1 LRVIWKNRAVT
12 ERKKRIVRSWN
23 RALPDAGMDTL
34 KIIPLGGLGEFGL
47 NMMLLEY
54 GDAAVAI
61 DCGLMFPGADLLGID
76 LVIPD
81 VSYLIERRDKLKAI
95 VLTHA
100 HEDHVG
106 ALPFI
111 LEHFNVPIF
120 GTRLTLGLLA
130 NKLREHDLE
139 DTVDVRQITA
149 GAPWDIAPF
158 RIEGIRVTHS
168 LMDCLALAVETPI
181 GTVIHTGDFKIDNTP
196 MEGEMFDFQRFA
208 AYGERGVLL
217 LLSDSTNVERTGHT
231 PSEREVG
238 SNLEQIIQSST
249 GKVLVSTF
257 SSSIPRIQQVVEI
270 SERSDR
276 RVVLSGRSM
285 IRNSQVAAEL
295 GYLHL
300 PRNAMTE
307 SDRWQDL
314 PESRLTFLTT
324 GSQGEPLSALHRIAL
339 NDHKNIKITPGDT
352 VILSSKFIP
361 GNEKTISNLIDHLY
375 RRGAEV
381 HYEKVSEIHVSGH
394 ASQEELKIML
404 QLTRPRYFVPIH
416 GEYRHLVRHRRL
428 AQEVGIPAENCFIL
442 EDGDVLELSAQ
453 SAQKTTSIQVGKVF
467 VDGKGV
473 GDVGDIVIRDRR
485 HLSED
490 GMVLAVMAI
499 HQQSGELVAGPDMIS
514 RGFMSAEESEEVLE
528 HAKKVVLE
536 TLGAMNRETRT
547 DPAELKEEVRRALR
561 RFFRKKLERHPV
573 VLPYIIE
580 T

>member
-1 LRVIWKNRAVT
+1 
-12 ERKKRIVRSWN
+12 
-23 RALPDAGMDTL
+23 MDSL
-34 KIIPLGGLGEFGL
+34 KVIPLGGLGEFGL
-47 NMMLLEY
+47 NMMLIEF
-54 GDAAVAI
+54 GEAAIAV

-81 VSYLIERRDKLKAI
+81 VSYLLERRDKLKAI

-106 ALPFI
+106 ALPYV
-111 LEHFNVPIF
+111 LEHFDVPIF

-139 DTVDVRQITA
+139 DTVDVREITA
-149 GAPWDIAPF
+149 GMPWEIAPF

-168 LMDCLALAVETPI
+168 LMDCLALAIETPI

-208 AYGERGVLL
+208 AYGEKGVLL
-217 LLSDSTNVERTGHT
+217 LLSDSTNVEKPGYT
-231 PSEREVG
+231 PSEREVC
-238 SNLEQIIQSST
+238 SNLEQIIQHSS

-257 SSSIPRIQQVVEI
+257 SSSIPRIQQVIDI
-270 SERSDR
+270 SERCDR

-300 PRNAMTE
+300 PRSFMTE
-307 SDRWQDL
+307 SERWQDL
-314 PESRLTFLTT
+314 PVDRLTFLTT
-324 GSQGEPLSALHRIAL
+324 GSQGEPLSVLHRVAL
-339 NDHKNIKITPGDT
+339 DDHKTIKVAPGDT

-361 GNEKTISNLIDHLY
+361 GNEKTISNLINHLY

-394 ASQEELKIML
+394 ASQEELKTML

-428 AQEVGIPAENCFIL
+428 AQDVGIPADNCFIL
-442 EDGDVLELSAQ
+442 EDGDVLELTAN
-453 SAQKTTSIQVGKVF
+453 SAQKTKAIQVGKVF

-499 HQQSGELVAGPDMIS
+499 HQQSGELVAGPDLIS
-514 RGFMSAEESEEVLE
+514 RGFMRAEESEEILE

-536 TLGAMNRETRT
+536 TLQGMNRETRT
-547 DPAELKEEVRRALR
+547 DPAELKEEVRKALR
-561 RFFRKKLERHPV
+561 RYFRKKLERHPV

>member
-1 LRVIWKNRAVT
+1 MEPLR
-12 ERKKRIVRSWN
+12 
-23 RALPDAGMDTL
+23 
-34 KIIPLGGLGEFGL
+34 IIPLGGLGEFGL

-54 GDAAVAI
+54 GDGAIAI

-81 VSYLIERRDKLKAI
+81 MSYLLEKKDRLKGI

-100 HEDHVG
+100 HEDHMG
-106 ALPFI
+106 ALPYI
-111 LEHFNVPIF
+111 LNHFSIPIF
-120 GTRLTLGLLA
+120 GTRLTLGLIN
-130 NKLREHDLE
+130 NKLREHGFDH
-139 DTVDVRQITA
+139 TVDLREITA
-149 GAPWDIAPF
+149 GRPWQIAPF
-158 RIEGIRVTHS
+158 QIEGIRVTHS
-168 LMDCLALAVETPI
+168 LMDCLALAIETPV

-217 LLSDSTNVERTGHT
+217 LLSDSTNIERSGYT

-238 SNLEQIIQSST
+238 RNLEQIFQRSN

-257 SSSIPRIQQVVEI
+257 ASSIPRIQQVVDI
-270 SERSDR
+270 SESCAR

-295 GYLHL
+295 GYLRL
-300 PRNAMTE
+300 PENFLTE
-307 SDRWQDL
+307 SEPWNEL
-314 PESRLTFLTT
+314 PAEQLTFLTT
-324 GSQGEPLSALHRIAL
+324 GSQGEPLSVLHRVAL
-339 NDHKNIKITPGDT
+339 DDHKSIKIDPGDT

-361 GNEKTISNLIDHLY
+361 GNEKTISNLINHLY

-394 ASQEELKIML
+394 ASQEELKTML

-416 GEYRHLVRHRRL
+416 GEYRHLVRHRKL
-428 AQEVGIPAENCFIL
+428 AQDVGVPEDHCFIL
-442 EDGDVLELSAQ
+442 EDGDVLEM
-453 SAQKTTSIQVGKVF
+453 TSTGAKKVQPIQAGRVF

-490 GMVLAVMAI
+490 GMILAVMAI
-499 HQQSGELVAGPDMIS
+499 HQQSGEIVAGPDLIS
-514 RGFMSAEESEEVLE
+514 RGFMRDEEGEEILGQ
-528 HAKKVVLE
+528 ARKVVLDI
-536 TLGAMNRETRT
+536 LASLNRETRT
-547 DPAELKEEVRRALR
+547 DPAELQEEVRKALR
-561 RFFRKKLERHPV
+561 RYFRKTLERRPV

>member
-1 LRVIWKNRAVT
+1 MQ
-12 ERKKRIVRSWN
+12 
-23 RALPDAGMDTL
+23 PL

-47 NMMLLEY
+47 NMMLIEY
-54 GDAAVAI
+54 DDTAIAV
-61 DCGLMFPGADLLGID
+61 DCGLMFPDANLLGID

-81 VSYLIERRDKLKAI
+81 VSYLLEHQSKLKAI

-106 ALPFI
+106 ALPYI
-111 LEHFNVPIF
+111 LKHLDAPIY

-130 NKLREHDLE
+130 NKLKEHDLE
-139 DTVDVRQITA
+139 DSADIHEITA
-149 GAPWDIAPF
+149 GDPWEIAPF
-158 RIEGIRVTHS
+158 KIEGIRVTHS
-168 LMDCLALAVETPI
+168 LMDCLALAIETPI

-208 AYGERGVLL
+208 AYGEKGVLL
-217 LLSDSTNVERTGHT
+217 LMSDSTNVERSGYT

-238 SNLEQIIQSST
+238 ANLEQIFQGSAR
-249 GKVLVSTF
+249 KVLVSTF
-257 SSSIPRIQQVVEI
+257 SSSIPRIQQVIDI
-270 SERSDR
+270 SERCGR
-276 RVVLSGRSM
+276 RIVLSGRSM
-285 IRNSQVAAEL
+285 IRNSQVAADL
-295 GYLHL
+295 GYLRL
-300 PRNAMTE
+300 PRNVMTE
-307 SDRWQDL
+307 NERWQDL
-314 PESRLTFLTT
+314 PAESLTFLTT
-324 GSQGEPLSALHRIAL
+324 GSQGEPLSVLHRVAL
-339 NDHKNIKITPGDT
+339 DDHKTLKIEAGDT

-361 GNEKTISNLIDHLY
+361 GNEKTIGNLIDHLY

-381 HYEKVSEIHVSGH
+381 HYERVSEIHVSGH
-394 ASQEELKIML
+394 ASQEELKTML

-428 AQEVGIPAENCFIL
+428 AQEVGVPNENCFIL
-442 EDGDVLELSAQ
+442 EDGDVLELTAHG
-453 SAQKTTSIQVGKVF
+453 AQKIKPIQAGRVF

-490 GMVLAVMAI
+490 GMVLAVMGI
-499 HQQSGELVAGPDMIS
+499 HQQSGEVVSGPDLIS
-514 RGFMSAEESEEVLE
+514 RGFMRSEESDEVLE

-536 TLGAMNRETRT
+536 TINGMNRESRT
-547 DPAELKEEVRRALR
+547 DPAELKEEIRKALR

-573 VLPYIIE
+573 VLPYIFE

>member
-1 LRVIWKNRAVT
+1 MEPIR
-12 ERKKRIVRSWN
+12 
-23 RALPDAGMDTL
+23 
-34 KIIPLGGLGEFGL
+34 IIPLGGLGEFGL
-47 NMMLLEY
+47 NMMLVEY
-54 GDAAVAI
+54 GGAAIAI

-81 VSYLIERRDKLKAI
+81 VSYLLEHRDKLKAI
-95 VLTHA
+95 ILTHA

-106 ALPFI
+106 ALPYI
-111 LEHFNVPIF
+111 LKHLHVPIF
-120 GTRLTLGLLA
+120 GSRLTLGLLA
-130 NKLREHDLE
+130 NKLKEHGLE
-139 DTVDVRQITA
+139 DSADIREITA
-149 GAPWDIAPF
+149 GDPWEIAPF
-158 RIEGIRVTHS
+158 KIEGIRVTHS
-168 LMDCLALAVETPI
+168 LMDCLALAIETPA
-181 GTVIHTGDFKIDNTP
+181 GTIIHTGDFKIDNTP

-208 AYGERGVLL
+208 AYGEKGVLL
-217 LLSDSTNVERTGHT
+217 LLSDSTNVERPGFT

-238 SNLEQIIQSST
+238 SNLEQIIQGST

-270 SERSDR
+270 SDR
-276 RVVLSGRSM
+276 CGRKVVLSGRSM
-285 IRNSQVAAEL
+285 IRNSQVASDL
-295 GYLHL
+295 GYLRL
-300 PRNAMTE
+300 PPGFMTE
-307 SDRWQDL
+307 SERWQDL
-314 PESRLTFLTT
+314 PPDRLTFLTT

-339 NDHKNIKITPGDT
+339 DDHKSIKVVPGDT

-361 GNEKTISNLIDHLY
+361 GNEKTISNLINHLY

-416 GEYRHLVRHRRL
+416 GEYRHLVKHRKL
-428 AQEVGIPAENCFIL
+428 AQDVGVPEENCFIL
-442 EDGDVLELSAQ
+442 EDGDVLEIDNHGARKNQ
-453 SAQKTTSIQVGKVF
+453 PIRVGRVF

-473 GDVGDIVIRDRR
+473 GDVGDVVIRDRR

-499 HQQSGELVAGPDMIS
+499 HQQTGDLVAGPDLIS
-514 RGFMSAEESEEVLE
+514 RGFMGLEESEEVLE
-528 HAKKVVLE
+528 QARKAVMD
-536 TLGAMNRETRT
+536 TLNAMNHETRT
-547 DPAELKEEVRRALR
+547 DPAELQEEVRKTLR
-561 RFFRKKLERHPV
+561 RYFRKKLSRHPV

>member
-1 LRVIWKNRAVT
+1 
-12 ERKKRIVRSWN
+12 
-23 RALPDAGMDTL
+23 MDSL

-47 NMMLLEY
+47 NMMLIEY
-54 GDAAVAI
+54 GDAAIAV
-61 DCGLMFPGADLLGID
+61 DCGLMFPSADLLGID

-81 VSYLIERRDKLKAI
+81 VSYLLERRDKLKAI

-106 ALPFI
+106 ALPYV

-130 NKLREHDLE
+130 NKLREHDLDGTADIRE
-139 DTVDVRQITA
+139 ITA

-168 LMDCLALAVETPI
+168 LMDCLALAIETPV

-208 AYGERGVLL
+208 AYGEKGVLL
-217 LLSDSTNVERTGHT
+217 LLSDSTNVEKSGYTR
-231 PSEREVG
+231 SEREVG
-238 SNLEQIIQSST
+238 SNLEQIIQHSS

-257 SSSIPRIQQVVEI
+257 SSSIPRIQQVIDI
-270 SERSDR
+270 SERCNR

-285 IRNSQVAAEL
+285 IRNSQVAADL
-295 GYLHL
+295 GYLRL
-300 PRNAMTE
+300 PRSFMTE
-307 SDRWQDL
+307 RERWQDL
-314 PESRLTFLTT
+314 PIDRLTFLTT
-324 GSQGEPLSALHRIAL
+324 GSQGEPLSALHRVAL
-339 NDHKNIKITPGDT
+339 NDHKTIKVEPGDT

-361 GNEKTISNLIDHLY
+361 GNEKTISNLINHLY

-404 QLTRPRYFVPIH
+404 QLTRPHYFVPIH
-416 GEYRHLVRHRRL
+416 GEYRHLVRHRQL
-428 AQEVGIPAENCFIL
+428 AQDVGIPPDNCFIL
-442 EDGDVLELSAQ
+442 EDGDVLELTAS
-453 SAQKTTSIQVGKVF
+453 SAQKAKPIQVGKVF
-467 VDGKGV
+467 VDGKGI

-490 GMVLAVMAI
+490 GMVLAVMAV
-499 HQQSGELVAGPDMIS
+499 HQQSGEIVAGPDLIS
-514 RGFMSAEESEEVLE
+514 RGFMGAEENEEVLE
-528 HAKKVVLE
+528 HAKKVVVE
-536 TLGAMNRETRT
+536 TLNGMNRETRS
-547 DPAELKEEVRRALR
+547 DPAEVKEEVRKALR

>member
-1 LRVIWKNRAVT
+1 
-12 ERKKRIVRSWN
+12 
-23 RALPDAGMDTL
+23 MDSL

-47 NMMLLEY
+47 NMMLIEY
-54 GDAAVAI
+54 GDAAIAV
-61 DCGLMFPGADLLGID
+61 DCGLMFPSADLLGID

-81 VSYLIERRDKLKAI
+81 VSYLLERRDKLKAI

-106 ALPFI
+106 ALPYI
-111 LEHFNVPIF
+111 LEHFDVPIF

-130 NKLREHDLE
+130 NKLNEHNLE
-139 DTVDVRQITA
+139 DTADVREITA
-149 GAPWDIAPF
+149 GAPWEIAPF

-168 LMDCLALAVETPI
+168 LMDCLALAIETPI

-196 MEGEMFDFQRFA
+196 MEGEMFDFQSFA
-208 AYGERGVLL
+208 AYGEKGVLL
-217 LLSDSTNVERTGHT
+217 LLSDSTNVERPGYT

-238 SNLEQIIQSST
+238 TNLEQIMQRST
-249 GKVLVSTF
+249 RKVLVSTF
-257 SSSIPRIQQVVEI
+257 SSSIPRLQQVIDI
-270 SERSDR
+270 SERCGR

-285 IRNSQVAAEL
+285 IRNGQVASEL
-295 GYLHL
+295 GYLRL
-300 PRNAMTE
+300 PRNFMTE
-307 SDRWQDL
+307 SERWHDL
-314 PESRLTFLTT
+314 PTDQLTFLTT
-324 GSQGEPLSALHRIAL
+324 GSQGEPLSVLHRVAL
-339 NDHKNIKITPGDT
+339 DDHKTIKIEPGDT

-361 GNEKTISNLIDHLY
+361 GNEKTISNLINHLY

-394 ASQEELKIML
+394 ASQEELKTML

-428 AQEVGIPAENCFIL
+428 AQDVGMPEANCFIL
-442 EDGDVLELSAQ
+442 EDGDVLELTAS
-453 SAQKTTSIQVGKVF
+453 SAQKTKTIQVGKVF

-473 GDVGDIVIRDRR
+473 GDVGDVVIRDRR

-490 GMVLAVMAI
+490 GMVLVVMAI
-499 HQQSGELVAGPDMIS
+499 HQQSGELVAEPDLIS
-514 RGFMSAEESEEVLE
+514 RGFMRAEESEEVLE
-528 HAKKVVLE
+528 NAKKVVLE
-536 TLGAMNRETRT
+536 TFAGINRETRT
-547 DPAELKEEVRRALR
+547 DPAEVKEEVRKALR